1 MDEGISVTNT
11 NFKNSPNRALGTLP
25 AIAKK
30 ITDRTRT
37 EINSIYKTIYGGITQ
52 PDENDTERC
61 RK

>member
-1 MDEGISVTNT
+1 MKVFQLQTLILEFPQIELWGHS
-11 NFKNSPNRALGTLP
+11 LQGT
-25 AIAKK
+25 KK

-37 EINSIYKTIYGGITQ
+37 EMQMSIYKTIYGGITQ